1 MAGAWKPGKTN
12 SRFSPVSPAPWE
24 SGKLRRIPTFPQRRL
39 LLPLFK
45 PKRQKQERNRPLR
58 GLRFQIIFRIT
69 LYWKRYLI
77 SGSSDDWKML
87 TRAYYSDAFR
97 TVAMTSYQQATVAG
111 ATDRHKS
118 VLILRMFRIVPR

>member
-12 SRFSPVSPAPWE
+12 RRFSPVSPPPWE

-39 LLPLFK
+39 LLPLLK

-58 GLRFQIIFRIT
+58 GLRFQILFRII

-87 TRAYYSDAFR
+87 EP
-97 TVAMTSYQQATVAG
+97 AG
-111 ATDRHKS
+111 YPMPGRSLEGASARNALTAAA
-118 VLILRMFRIVPR
+118 

>member
-87 TRAYYSDAFR
+87 LLSENALLGHVFALIQGVGQSSDTRGVVSHDGTRWPR
-97 TVAMTSYQQATVAG
+97 T
-111 ATDRHKS
+111 RCE
-118 VLILRMFRIVPR
+118 